1 LAALPLLAA
10 ADHGPPGYGYAPKLY
25 CRETN
30 TSVYAEVCVPGID
43 TATKPVELPVK
54 NVADDRYCFTRTS
67 TECDEQT
74 KKIEREVCT
83 YTYATKRESL
93 KATTVKITDDVNS
106 ETMKVTTCSPAGYGY
121 GHGHHKR
128 SAGEHQYCREE
139 YQTQE
144 YRIPKVEE
152 PTEVYVD
159 AAVPEPRKECRTIAT
174 ELTEVVCK
182 DVSREVCISLAKYED
197 GVARPEQTEAILG
210 EPDCAQIT
218 LTLPT
223 EACRKEQ
230 GYHH

>member
-1 LAALPLLAA
+1 MQYLILLAALPLLAS

-106 ETMKVTTCSPAGYGY
+106 ETMKVTTCSPTAAGYGKLSYGY
-121 GHGHHKR
+121 GHGHLKR

-139 YQTQE
+139 Y
-144 YRIPKVEE
+144 
-152 PTEVYVD
+152 
-159 AAVPEPRKECRTIAT
+159 
-174 ELTEVVCK
+174 
-182 DVSREVCISLAKYED
+182 
-197 GVARPEQTEAILG
+197 
-210 EPDCAQIT
+210 
-218 LTLPT
+218 
-223 EACRKEQ
+223 
-230 GYHH
+230 